1 MTLRPSVSSIN
12 SCRHAGQLRLSV
24 RIASARGRSRPSH
37 RTKLTV
43 MAMYFSVL
51 DQVSTTVKWTSNTD
65 VPIGVEPA
73 PPRQHLTCYTSK
85 PRYSFKPSILHPSI
99 QTGWESAHPICLVV
113 GKRAVTLVTLFCHGL
128 SSLVWFNVCFS
139 FFLSV
144 LLLRWTASSLP
155 RSAGSK
161 SSSLPASAR
170 SGLSAMLCVDG
181 SALERHGDCPVQSIV
196 HVFDFSYSIDIN
208 LNGSFLIVVFFY

>member
-1 MTLRPSVSSIN
+1 MTFVKKDDNSFFLHNIFVAIIRDRLIETNGREIQARVEVALNRVHRPVTLRPSVSSIN

-113 GKRAVTLVTLFCHGL
+113 GKGAVTLVTLFCHGP
-128 SSLVWFNVCFS
+128 SSLV
-139 FFLSV
+139 
-144 LLLRWTASSLP
+144 
-155 RSAGSK
+155 
-161 SSSLPASAR
+161 
-170 SGLSAMLCVDG
+170 
-181 SALERHGDCPVQSIV
+181 
-196 HVFDFSYSIDIN
+196 
-208 LNGSFLIVVFFY
+208 